1 MPDMEP
7 NPPLSVLTAKDPY
20 AVIEQ
25 RLLEEAQARRAG
37 VQSQMDMIEKQ
48 AAQYGQK
55 GMSDIDKAS
64 MLFQAAGAL
73 AAPTRSGGLMESI
86 GAAGTAVAGPL
97 SKAAQAER
105 DRQDKVLQLQ
115 MARAKLATEMGAGG
129 VSASDMLA
137 LAKARADSQPKPGEA
152 ERLMER
158 LRTEKDPQV
167 IEAIRSKLGMAEK
180 TGETERLMERLRT
193 EKDPQ
198 IIEAIRSKLGVT
210 EDQGKPVTLTLS
222 DGSTTTALFKD
233 GKFYDPITGKLFSEE
248 RAVTTRQEAAAN
260 DRKDQAVELGVPV
273 ETRDPYSNLNP
284 KDREKARTA
293 RYNADTRALQKQFDD
308 APDTLLRN
316 EIADYKRFVM
326 LNNENQSTGPFWGK
340 TPNLTASAQQMKE
353 IESKLKISAG
363 KDLKGAASDKDV
375 AMFGE
380 TAPSTSK
387 DLKANYNIARFGVM
401 RAQTELERREF
412 MRNYLEVNK
421 NLANADR
428 LWQEYLNANPFF
440 KYPDKNFDPAKMK
453 VDDLVPNDKRMTY
466 QEYFRKGMRSA
477 PTAVRR
483 NERGELVAD

>member
-20 AVIEQ
+20 AAIEQ

-64 MLFQAAGAL
+64 LLFQAAGAL

-158 LRTEKDPQV
+158 LRTEQDPEV
-167 IEAIRSKLGMAEK
+167 IK
-180 TGETERLMERLRT
+180 
-193 EKDPQ
+193 
-198 IIEAIRSKLGVT
+198 AIRSKLGVK
-210 EDQGKPVTLTLS
+210 EDEGKPVSLTLS

-233 GKFYDPITGKLFSEE
+233 GKFYDPVTGKLFSEE

-453 VDDLVPNDKRMTY
+453 VDDLVLNDKRMTY